1 MKDSKLSSHW
11 PKLEW
16 VFWITVVVGGMVL
29 VFWNDL
35 LIILNEGLVS
45 EGYSYVVL
53 LPPVVAYLIYRKKA
67 VLGAIQSLPARRRF
81 GDLWTVVGLSMLLGT
96 FVVYFYASSTTYA
109 LEWRLFMLPFFASG
123 VVLTLFGYRFWR
135 VIAIPIVF
143 LVFFEPYFI
152 ELTNPYWSLL
162 ANISAIGSHSLMNLV
177 GFQTQLSAS
186 LTGPVIT
193 SVGRNGAQYAFD
205 IGVGSSG
212 LQSLVGYTLFAVL
225 VAYLFSGSLVK
236 RIVLFALGYPLLVIL
251 NILRV
256 IGVVGLTNFVGQT
269 AGSIFHLTGGL
280 FLIFVGT
287 IVLLIFGQKFLRL
300 SMWPIYTP
308 VASCDHSLKG
318 MRYCLKCGKAVRRI
332 GPGLT
337 RRRSVGFAAVAVMVA
352 LLFSIQTPA
361 YAQSTTLNKTPL
373 SSTDPSV
380 LMNLLPQ
387 IPGWNLTFGYRD
399 TAVEAA
405 LQQDASLVF
414 YYQRND
420 TQGQLQSI
428 TAIVQIGPL
437 YHTWEASLVT
447 HLQKVGLPSATVL
460 ADENVHI
467 VGSVTVPANY
477 FVFIR
482 PGSTLVEAVLQWI
495 TRAPF
500 LIGGTYEDRFVMMTI
515 YSNVPVMYNT
525 GLITNSSD
533 LQQVLNIFTPFGQRI
548 VNYWAPSNTATY
560 IHLNFPM
567 SYALVGLVAVP
578 DALAVAGYTVRT
590 SGKKRSVRG
599 IVKRVAS
606 NQDLDL
612 LQSVMAANRSGKGLL
627 TDIQNELQKRGEPI
641 SPERLSEELDR
652 ATDLGLLQA
661 RIVELSEVPYYT
673 WKLEAETMD
682 YLVHPTSS
690 GAETISPKKEDKP
703 W

>member
-1 MKDSKLSSHW
+1 MKGTNLSNRW
-11 PKLEW
+11 PTLEW
-16 VFWITVVVGGMVL
+16 VFWIAVVVGGIVV

-35 LIILNEGLVS
+35 QIIINEGLVS
-45 EGYSYVVL
+45 EGYSYVLL
-53 LPPVVAYLIYRKKA
+53 LPPVVAYLLYRKKA
-67 VLGAIQSLPARRRF
+67 VLGAIQSLPGRRRF

-96 FVVYFYASSTTYA
+96 FVVYFYASATTYS

-123 VVLTLFGYRFWR
+123 VVLALFGFKFWR
-135 VIAIPIVF
+135 VIAIPIIF
-143 LVFFEPYFI
+143 LFFFEPYFI
-152 ELTNPYWSLL
+152 EITIPYWSLL
-162 ANISAIGSHSLMNLV
+162 ANISAIGAHSFMSLL
-177 GFQTQLSAS
+177 GYHTQLSAG
-186 LTGPVIT
+186 TDGPVIT
-193 SVGRNGAQYAFD
+193 SVASNGAQYAFD

-225 VAYLFSGSLVK
+225 VAYLFSGSLLK
-236 RIVLFALGYPLLVIL
+236 RVFLFALGYPLLVVL
-251 NILRV
+251 NILR
-256 IGVVGLTNFVGQT
+256 IMGVVGLTNFVGQT

-287 IVLLIFGQKFLRL
+287 IFLLIFGQKFFSL
-300 SMWPIYTP
+300 SLWPTYTP
-308 VASCDHSLKG
+308 VAKCDHSLKG
-318 MRYCLKCGKAVRRI
+318 TRYCMKCGKAVRRI

-337 RRRSVGFAAVAVMVA
+337 RRRSTGLVVVAVMVA

-361 YAQSTTLNKTPL
+361 YAQSTTLNKTDL
-373 SSTDPSV
+373 SSANPTV

-399 TAVEAA
+399 TSIEAA
-405 LQQDASLVF
+405 LQQDAALFF

-420 TQGQLQSI
+420 SQGQLQTI

-460 ADENVHI
+460 ADENINI
-467 VGSVTVPANY
+467 VGSVTVPANF

-482 PGSTLVEAVLQWI
+482 TGSTLPEAVLQWI

-500 LIGGTYEDRFVMMTI
+500 LIGGTYEDRFVMMSI

-533 LQQVLNIFTPFGQRI
+533 LQQVLNVFTPFGQRI
-548 VNYWAPSNTATY
+548 VSYWAPSNTATY

-567 SYALVGLVAVP
+567 SYALLFLVAVP
-578 DALAVAGYTVRT
+578 DALAVAGYTIST
-590 SGKKRSVRG
+590 SGRRRSVRG
-599 IVKRVAS
+599 VVGKVAS
-606 NQDLDL
+606 IQDLGL
-612 LQSVMAANRSGKGLL
+612 LQSVVGANRSGKGLL
-627 TDIQNELQKRGEPI
+627 TEIQAEIQKRGGVV
-641 SPERLSEELDR
+641 SPEHLSVELDR

-661 RIVELSEVPYYT
+661 RIVELSEIPYYS
-673 WKLEAETMD
+673 WKPDGETAD
-682 YLVHPTSS
+682 FLAHSASPGTEKVSPNKE
-690 GAETISPKKEDKP
+690 GAQ
-703 W
+703 